1 MINSASWVDDSTDVS
16 RQVLLTKSIKKW
28 FIIRLI
34 IDRMLLILSMR
45 AHGLLIPALS
55 FRVVCYDVRVY
66 LRQQSR
72 RAAWTGHQVMWSVSR
87 WRFCLIVSTAWGS
100 LFHGRHDIL
109 LITLVSWI
117 SCWVIHLIMDSNST
131 GQSHIIAMG
140 GYLIVAEVE
149 KTWSLLHLR
158 MPSFIELPSSIM
170 FPSERYKS
178 PNWVNPKTKSTIKWI
193 DARPTP
199 RYTNNN

>member
-1 MINSASWVDDSTDVS
+1 MDDSTDVS

-72 RAAWTGHQVMWSVSR
+72 RAA
-87 WRFCLIVSTAWGS
+87 
-100 LFHGRHDIL
+100 
-109 LITLVSWI
+109 
-117 SCWVIHLIMDSNST
+117 
-131 GQSHIIAMG
+131 
-140 GYLIVAEVE
+140 
-149 KTWSLLHLR
+149 
-158 MPSFIELPSSIM
+158 
-170 FPSERYKS
+170 
-178 PNWVNPKTKSTIKWI
+178 
-193 DARPTP
+193 
-199 RYTNNN
+199 